1 MSGRMSED
9 MSERMAKDMSERISK
24 DISGRMSKDMS
35 ERMSEDMSEKNVKR
49 YVKKKMSKKKYV
61 RKNVKRYVTKNVT
74 RYVRKNV
81 KRHVIQVKCQKDL
94 EDLYQDHLRLILW
107 DILSQT
113 LQTLSTSALF
123 KPKAAVFAKTKT
135 EGIDTKM
142 IKNKYKSAVWNS
154 SCFFKTLLPKTRNI
168 HAAMV

>member
-1 MSGRMSED
+1 M
-9 MSERMAKDMSERISK
+9 
-24 DISGRMSKDMS
+24 
-35 ERMSEDMSEKNVKR
+35 
-49 YVKKKMSKKKYV
+49 
-61 RKNVKRYVTKNVT
+61 
-74 RYVRKNV
+74 
-81 KRHVIQVKCQKDL
+81 KCQKDL

-123 KPKAAVFAKTKT
+123 NPKAAVFAKTKT

-142 IKNKYKSAVWNS
+142 IKNKYLISTKKVLYGIRVVSL
-154 SCFFKTLLPKTRNI
+154 KTLLPQKKNI